1 MRLITKNIIL
11 ESQKEKEDRVG
22 KRLEDIMVE
31 ASKLERMK

>member
-1 MRLITKNIIL
+1 MRMITKYIIL
-11 ESQKEKEDRVG
+11 ESQKGKEDRVE